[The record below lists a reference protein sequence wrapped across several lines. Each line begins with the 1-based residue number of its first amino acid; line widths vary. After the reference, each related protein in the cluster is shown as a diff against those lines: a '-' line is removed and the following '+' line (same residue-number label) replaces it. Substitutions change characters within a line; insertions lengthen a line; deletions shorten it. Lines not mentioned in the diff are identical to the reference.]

1 MVIEKSKKNGLAV
14 VTKRERER
22 EREERVALLSGFVN
36 IRTTTRVCITYKMGI
51 RKNVYGYLVLSF
63 KYAIKSALSCGFFK
77 PAKTIFVPGMYF
89 FGFNK

>member
-1 MVIEKSKKNGLAV
+1 MC
-14 VTKRERER
+14 ERES
-22 EREERVALLSGFVN
+22 REERELHISEFGLAYI

-51 RKNVYGYLVLSF
+51 KKNVFGYLVLSF